1 MILPDSEVVS
11 LKSALRCWEWFG
23 YISTAVV
30 GLGCI
35 GEFVA
40 EFTSFPKS
48 KSPKHKLARL
58 SLIVLIFGIAGEL
71 LSAVRTSNLTGQLIA
86 NIEERAANAEYKGGE
101 ANDRAS
107 QNEREATQLRVD
119 LENSKADTK
128 TAQTRL
134 EVEQRK
140 TAEAQ
145 QKAAVAQLELKK
157 ALEQVS
163 LRQEPRSFDSEAFLR
178 VMKGNPT
185 GSVDVIYTPGDWEAY
200 RFAGQI
206 FAALER
212 ANGWVVTDLKPI
224 PEGVGEKTINSPTVP
239 VPARF
244 SGTGSR
250 CGITLLVPGG
260 TRDSLVDTREHTA
273 LWALVHG
280 LEQGCL
286 PNGAFGVSD
295 ESSSY
300 LAPGHFVIVVSPK
313 E

>member
-1 MILPDSEVVS
+1 MALPQSLITALDELVRSDFLSLRDSYFDW
-11 LKSALRCWEWFG
+11 LL
-23 YISTAVV
+23 ISTGVV
-30 GLGCI
+30 VMGVVLEELGEWDAIARRCGKKITKIGWLLIIAGVI
-35 GEFVA
+35 GEGVFEGLVA
-40 EFTSFPKS
+40 KADGLAQTFNTSLLTAAQKE
-48 KSPKHKLARL
+48 
-58 SLIVLIFGIAGEL
+58 AGF
-71 LSAVRTSNLTGQLIA
+71 AI
-86 NIEERAANAEYKGGE
+86 ERAA
-101 ANDRAS
+101 
-107 QNEREATQLRVD
+107 QLRVD

-163 LRQEPRSFDSEAFLR
+163 LRQESRSFDSEAFLR

-185 GSVDVIYTPGDWEAY
+185 GYVDVIYTPGFWEAY

-206 FAALER
+206 FAAIER
-212 ANGWVVTDLKPI
+212 ADGWVVTAPKPI

-286 PNGAFGVSD
+286 PIGAFGVSE
-295 ESSSY
+295 ESSLP